1 MTGNNPPVII
11 ELDAEMVEFLLQN
24 CHSNMTMGLD
34 MLQNKM
40 VRSRDL
46 MERLV
51 DNIEKF
57 KKLKCI
63 IEAAQK

>member
-24 CHSNMTMGLD
+24 CHSNITMGLD

-57 KKLKCI
+57 KKLKGI